1 MYINIS
7 LCFFS
12 FRPKAKTMFHAP
24 PLSAVDTAE
33 AREHMISTQPEAD
46 DGDSPTFSRRDESP
60 SGSFHILDIDQAKSA
75 SLMRGKSPESG
86 ETKEPLSPEKV

>member
-1 MYINIS
+1 
-7 LCFFS
+7 
-12 FRPKAKTMFHAP
+12 MFHAP

-33 AREHMISTQPEAD
+33 AREHMISTQPEGN
-46 DGDSPTFSRRDESP
+46 DGDVSPTFSRRDESP